1 MSSSSEPL
9 CAQCNLPLVLTLTP
23 DSEDEEPTSSDTNTL
38 PDDVH
43 LPCGHHFHWSCLLE
57 AYETTS
63 CPACHT
69 DISSPPPA
77 SSSSSQ
83 QADPQILVT
92 LHNEGGL
99 QQNLD
104 IFPLLREEAYLR
116 AFPEQ
121 RKCLAFLEFCAE
133 GDQHA
138 IVTLLQAPPEEGDPT
153 PGQILRSTHPFSHPP
168 GQTGLHIAVSNG
180 HREVAFLLLL
190 LASEVP
196 ELDFPALVYQEAAA
210 MGIMREE
217 QAGLPD
223 IRGMLDEGGR
233 SAEDVARS
241 MEARGPGVW
250 HGWAGKHWLS
260 MPQR

>member
-9 CAQCNLPLVLTLTP
+9 CAQCSLPLVLTLTP
-23 DSEDEEPTSSDTNTL
+23 DSEDEEPTSSDNNAL

-69 DISSPPPA
+69 DISTPPPP
-77 SSSSSQ
+77 SSSSSSP
-83 QADPQILVT
+83 ADPQILVT

-121 RKCLAFLEFCAE
+121 RKSLAFLEFCAE

-138 IVTLLQAPPEEGDPT
+138 IVTLLQAPPEEGDPS
-153 PGQILRSTHPFSHPP
+153 PAQILRT
-168 GQTGLHIAVSNG
+168 VSNG

-196 ELDFPALVYQEAAA
+196 ELEFPALVYQEAAA

-223 IRGMLDEGGR
+223 IRGMIDEGGR
-233 SAEDVARS
+233 SAEDIAKL